1 MWLGNPKEFIH
12 LGVFDSYYM
21 QWGEDNIKRVVMQTY
36 ECTHRIESI
45 YICIYM
51 HTYICMYNTLLT
63 HAHTHTHKVDT
74 DTLFSSERKQ
84 HLSYRCRYAS
94 VVTIWMSNVS
104 TGLCFEPLSS
114 AGDPILGNQ
123 RLFKEA
129 EPSCSHRHRGE
140 SLKAIVLP
148 TSPSAVMRH
157 QLSH

>member
-84 HLSYRCRYAS
+84 HLSYRCRYALLLRS
-94 VVTIWMSNVS
+94 GCLMSAQDYVLNPCPQQVTLSWETRDCLRRRSLAVA
-104 TGLCFEPLSS
+104 TGTG
-114 AGDPILGNQ
+114 A
-123 RLFKEA
+123 
-129 EPSCSHRHRGE
+129 
-140 SLKAIVLP
+140 SL
-148 TSPSAVMRH
+148 
-157 QLSH
+157 